1 MRGVV
6 RCLAVTAA
14 SAISLSVVGATV
26 SAGGAARPSVQP
38 RRSQPTELDLTKD
51 LKNRYGEPQIAAN
64 PKNPKNLVY
73 AALTMGLTYACQ
85 HAKRPECQ
93 AVDTAFAPQ
102 PKGLID
108 NKPGFSHVSVFMS
121 FDLGKTWKKS
131 GDVPAFPPGHSA
143 LVERGDPLLTVGP
156 DGTFYLGWDD
166 IRFGNLDGTIIAAGG
181 IAVSKST
188 NGGRSWSKP
197 VLTGT
202 PVDRPIFAVDDSTG
216 MIYEASTGQLGSPSK
231 GDPKLPPIPITA
243 PGDRWLVAS
252 RDGVHWTE
260 PQAFGGVGAFPPGTF
275 GAAAGGMFATAF
287 KTSNADLCAGPPQ
300 CTVFQTTTDAG
311 ATWSRHVVSLP
322 SDASGAPLV
331 AADPQAPGRFTIAI
345 LTGGQAQFAVYQ
357 TQDAGNTWSGPTT
370 ITDDPTKTHFHP
382 WMAYSPTG
390 VLGLMWQTNVSS
402 APAPAGGG
410 LPAALAESVLEALP
424 EPLREGVEAQAA
436 GPPSPYNVWAATS
449 RDGGATF
456 SEPLKI
462 SKADS
467 PAPQPFLPYGIG
479 DDFSFIALS
488 GTHAFVGWADYRPGD
503 RQGFFS
509 AVDLDAFA
517 RNRTS
522 G

>member
-1 MRGVV
+1 
-6 RCLAVTAA
+6 
-14 SAISLSVVGATV
+14 
-26 SAGGAARPSVQP
+26 
-38 RRSQPTELDLTKD
+38 
-51 LKNRYGEPQIAAN
+51 
-64 PKNPKNLVY
+64 
-73 AALTMGLTYACQ
+73 
-85 HAKRPECQ
+85 
-93 AVDTAFAPQ
+93 
-102 PKGLID
+102 
-108 NKPGFSHVSVFMS
+108 
-121 FDLGKTWKKS
+121 
-131 GDVPAFPPGHSA
+131 
-143 LVERGDPLLTVGP
+143 
-156 DGTFYLGWDD
+156 
-166 IRFGNLDGTIIAAGG
+166 
-181 IAVSKST
+181 
-188 NGGRSWSKP
+188 
-197 VLTGT
+197 
-202 PVDRPIFAVDDSTG
+202 

-260 PQAFGGVGAFPPGTF
+260 PQPFGGVGAFPPGTF

-287 KTSNADLCAGPPQ
+287 KTSNADLCAGPQQ
-300 CTVFQTTTDAG
+300 CTLFQTTTDAG

-331 AADPQAPGRFTIAI
+331 AADPQAPGRFTIAV
-345 LTGGQAQFAVYQ
+345 LTSGQAQFSVYQ

-382 WMAYSPTG
+382 WMAYSPKG
-390 VLGLMWQTNVSS
+390 VVGLMWQTNVNS

-410 LPAALAESVLEALP
+410 LPAALSESALEALP
-424 EPLREGVEAQAA
+424 EPVREGVEAQTA

-449 RDGGATF
+449 GDGGATF

-517 RNRTS
+517 RNGTS